1 MWFCIRAP
9 WPQKVVAKIPF
20 RSTVARMLDHEAG
33 CVSCGLVGG
42 SVAQCRWCRRHFC
55 GSNMPGDVCATCHLD
70 WQAEDLQ
77 AEQDNLVLLL
87 VRPIARGWTTPSVTT
102 SRRSRST
109 ISATGR
115 ERRRSRRG
123 KFTRAHTPAHTPAC
137 GPGIL
142 EARRAGGGRSLCTNR
157 RTSRLARWIARGV
170 RMPQSSTTDS
180 ARAAPRRY
188 QTVLTPLP
196 ANDNTA
202 ARQ

>member
-1 MWFCIRAP
+1 
-9 WPQKVVAKIPF
+9 
-20 RSTVARMLDHEAG
+20 MLDHEAG

-77 AEQDNLVLLL
+77 AEQDNLVLLFGAADRSRL
-87 VRPIARGWTTPSVTT
+87 DNAERDHQPSVKEHYL
-102 SRRSRST
+102 
-109 ISATGR
+109 GNWPGK
-115 ERRRSRRG
+115 RRRSRRG

>member
-1 MWFCIRAP
+1 
-9 WPQKVVAKIPF
+9 
-20 RSTVARMLDHEAG
+20 MLDHEAG

>member
-1 MWFCIRAP
+1 MMRFVCIWAGTTAGSAMSSSCHGRARTMS
-9 WPQKVVAKIPF
+9 QMASTHQRVMGS
-20 RSTVARMLDHEAG
+20 STVSRKF
-33 CVSCGLVGG
+33 S
-42 SVAQCRWCRRHFC
+42 F
-55 GSNMPGDVCATCHLD
+55 
-70 WQAEDLQ
+70 
-77 AEQDNLVLLL
+77 L
-87 VRPIARGWTTPSVTT
+87 VRSITRGCTTPSVTT
-102 SRRSRST
+102 SRGSSRT

-115 ERRRSRRG
+115 KRRRRRRRG

-157 RTSRLARWIARGV
+157 HTSRLARWIARGS
-170 RMPQSSTTDS
+170 MPQSSTTDS

>member
-1 MWFCIRAP
+1 MRQAVFPVGWWVDLSLNADGAADISAGLTCQATPVQRAT
-9 WPQKVVAKIPF
+9 WTGKQRICKQSRTILCSF
-20 RSTVARMLDHEAG
+20 
-33 CVSCGLVGG
+33 
-42 SVAQCRWCRRHFC
+42 
-55 GSNMPGDVCATCHLD
+55 
-70 WQAEDLQ
+70 
-77 AEQDNLVLLL
+77 L